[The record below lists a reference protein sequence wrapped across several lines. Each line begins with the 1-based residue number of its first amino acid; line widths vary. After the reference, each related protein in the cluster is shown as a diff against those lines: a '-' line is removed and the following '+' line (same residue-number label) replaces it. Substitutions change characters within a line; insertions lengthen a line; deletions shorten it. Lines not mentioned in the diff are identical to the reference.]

1 MKSDKARSNNC
12 LRLPGWICL
21 LWLAFAVAVSGQP
34 RLTLQQ
40 AGSRTPPDWTP
51 AYETQNVIVT
61 GQISLRPIWV
71 SDSYYIAI
79 QDDAGF
85 GLILQGNITQFQTL
99 EPGDW
104 VEVQGMIVRRG
115 GRPVLLPTDIRK
127 FGHAPAP
134 VPKAVK
140 AADLASFRYLGVL
153 VTTES
158 VVNDDDNN
166 AGGDLL
172 LIGEK
177 AKDLSIFLP
186 RTRRDTG
193 PPLKGHRAG
202 DRIRVT
208 GIASQY
214 CTLPPYDH

>member
-1 MKSDKARSNNC
+1 MEANKPSSNIR
-12 LRLPGWICL
+12 LRLSRLIYL
-21 LWLAFAVAVSGQP
+21 LPLAFAIAASAQP

-40 AGSRTPPDWTP
+40 AGSRTAPDWTP
-51 AYETQNVIVT
+51 TYETQNVRVT
-61 GQISLRPIWV
+61 GQLSLRPIWV
-71 SDSYYIAI
+71 SDSYYVAI
-79 QDDAGF
+79 QDDAGY
-85 GLILQGNITQFQTL
+85 GLILQGNISQFQTL

-115 GRPVLLPTDIRK
+115 GRPVLLPNEIRK
-127 FGHAPAP
+127 FGHATPPAA
-134 VPKAVK
+134 KTVK

-177 AKDLSIFLP
+177 AKDLS
-186 RTRRDTG
+186 
-193 PPLKGHRAG
+193 
-202 DRIRVT
+202 
-208 GIASQY
+208 
-214 CTLPPYDH
+214 